1 MTKGYGV
8 YYGCIYEG
16 GGVISPIYLDKEK
29 AIKACKNKVRQE
41 QRERNEQFK
50 RSDRDES
57 AIRYYKT
64 YKWKKITDLDNY
76 WNNSVDCISLQEF
89 DIIE

>member
-16 GGVISPIYLDKEK
+16 GGVCSPIYLDKCK
-29 AIKACKNKVRQE
+29 AIKACEDKVMELQVRHGKMFKATDPEHYHEYSWIKNPE
-41 QRERNEQFK
+41 I
-50 RSDRDES
+50 DE
-57 AIRYYKT
+57 
-64 YKWKKITDLDNY
+64 NY
-76 WNNSVDCISLQEF
+76 WENGNDCVSLQEF